1 MAERLQKLYSLTPNM
16 FSNGCPIIIE
26 AGALHKDSESGAV
39 IAQIKMRNIGEKAI
53 DSCKVSI
60 KAFENNGDE
69 TEGITDFSYLDLN
82 ASRGDEFGT
91 KVPIMLPDRT
101 ARRFEVDINE
111 IVFKDGSVQKMTN
124 NQWESVP
131 KHRKIE
137 EAISD
142 KALVEQYK
150 IEVGGSA
157 DLLPEKRDGFFLCTC
172 GAVNLDSS
180 DTCYRCGNKFESL
193 VQLIDNGYLSKRLE
207 ERNKRIEAE
216 TIRKQQNNKKLLKI
230 AIAAGVVLLIF
241 IIISSV
247 LQKNSAARDAEI
259 CASVAGH
266 TYEGDRGI
274 DNTFEFYSDGT
285 VDDGFSTTT
294 YYGVHKFGKD
304 KYGLILTFSRESA
317 TTPRSDDD
325 YSYIVTEI
333 QGNQITEFV
342 STFHQNGQITYRL
355 KY

>member
-1 MAERLQKLYSLTPNM
+1 MIDVL
-16 FSNGCPIIIE
+16 
-26 AGALHKDSESGAV
+26 
-39 IAQIKMRNIGEKAI
+39 KM
-53 DSCKVSI
+53 D
-60 KAFENNGDE
+60 
-69 TEGITDFSYLDLN
+69 
-82 ASRGDEFGT
+82 
-91 KVPIMLPDRT
+91 
-101 ARRFEVDINE
+101 
-111 IVFKDGSVQKMTN
+111 N
-124 NQWESVP
+124 NQWKPVP
-131 KHRKIE
+131 KHRRIE
-137 EAISD
+137 EVIKD

-157 DLLPEKRDGFFLCTC
+157 ELLPEKRDGFFLCTC

-180 DTCYRCGNKFESL
+180 DDCYKCGKTYESL
-193 VQLIDNGYLSKRLE
+193 VELLDNDVLSKKLA

-216 TIRKQQNNKKLLKI
+216 NIKKQQNNKKLLKI

-266 TYEGDRGI
+266 YYEGDRSSQYI
-274 DNTFEFYSDGT
+274 EFYSDGT
-285 VDDGFSTTT
+285 ADDGLSMTT
-294 YYGVHKFGKD
+294 YYGVHKFGKN
-304 KYGLILTFSRESA
+304 KYGLTLNFNREYA
-317 TTPRSDDD
+317 TTPLSNDD

-333 QGNQITEFV
+333 QGSQITEFV